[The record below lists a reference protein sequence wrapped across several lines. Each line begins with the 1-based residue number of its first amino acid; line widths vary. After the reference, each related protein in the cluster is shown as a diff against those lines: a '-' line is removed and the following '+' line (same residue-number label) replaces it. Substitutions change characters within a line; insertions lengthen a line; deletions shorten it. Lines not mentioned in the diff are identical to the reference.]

1 MKANRTQA
9 TETSRRKLRLAVVVP
24 VHWAAFMGG
33 SQFQAKLL
41 IEHLM
46 EADDYE
52 ITYLAHRTQEG
63 YESDSHRVVT
73 TRGWQRLRRY
83 TDLSESSSLY
93 RALRALKPDL
103 IYQRAA
109 SGFTGIAA
117 CYAQRHGV
125 PMVWHV
131 ASDMEVAPFSGALG
145 LRTLPKWL
153 EKKAIE
159 YGLRN
164 ASHIVVQTENQK
176 KLLAAHYGRRDATVI
191 RNFHPQPSSQAP
203 KSQRFRVTWVA
214 NLKPIKQ
221 PEVFLE
227 LASRLRDAPISFS
240 IVGGP
245 STNARWQKEMDEQIA
260 ACPNVAYLGQLDQ
273 EAVNAEL
280 AGSHLLVNTSKLE
293 GFSNTFIQAWLHGVP
308 VVSLNTNPDGLL
320 DGEMGYCAE
329 GSFDRLVE
337 LVAELSAD
345 QPRWSDLGQH
355 VAELASV
362 QFSMRNA
369 AKLEEVLRAAL
380 KNMPLD
386 YPGNSRKSSRRR
398 SDAEYQH

>member
-1 MKANRTQA
+1 MTASDGLVIT
-9 TETSRRKLRLAVVVP
+9 TSGRKLRLAVVVP

-46 EADDYE
+46 EGNEYE
-52 ITYLAHRTQEG
+52 ITYLAHRTQTG
-63 YESDSHRVVT
+63 YESASHRVVT
-73 TRGWQRLRRY
+73 TRGWRRLRKY
-83 TDLSESSSLY
+83 TDLSESLSLY
-93 RALRALKPDL
+93 RALKALNPDL

-117 CYAQRHGV
+117 CYAKRHGV

-131 ASDMEVAPFSGALG
+131 ASDMEVAPFDGAAG
-145 LRTLPKWL
+145 LRTLPKRL
-153 EKKAIE
+153 QKKAIE

-176 KLLAAHYGRRDATVI
+176 KLLAANYGRTDATVI
-191 RNFHPQPSSQAP
+191 RNFHPQPQSEVVRSE
-203 KSQRFRVTWVA
+203 RFRVVWVA

-221 PEVFLE
+221 PEVY
-227 LASRLRDAPISFS
+227 LALARRLQDAPISFA

-245 STNARWQKEMDEQIA
+245 STNPRWQREMDAQIA

-273 EAVNAEL
+273 DAVNAEL
-280 AGSHLLVNTSKLE
+280 AASHLLVNTSKLE

-308 VVSLNTNPDGLL
+308 VVSLNVNPDGLL
-320 DGEMGYCAE
+320 DGELGYCAQ
-329 GSFDRLVE
+329 GSIDRLVE
-337 LVAELSAD
+337 LIADLSRDRA
-345 QPRWSDLGQH
+345 RWSSLARH
-355 VAELASV
+355 VAESASA

-369 AKLEEVLRAAL
+369 VELEEVLCAAVRGAPAHSE
-380 KNMPLD
+380 KNT
-386 YPGNSRKSSRRR
+386 RRR
-398 SDAEYQH
+398 SDAEYQHS

>member
-1 MKANRTQA
+1 MNAGEGRAVA
-9 TETSRRKLRLAVVVP
+9 TTGRKPRLAVVIP

-41 IEHLM
+41 IEHLQA
-46 EADDYE
+46 EDGYD
-52 ITYLAHRTQEG
+52 IVYLAHRTEAG

-73 TRGWQRLRRY
+73 TRGWRRLRKY
-83 TDLSESSSLY
+83 TDLSESLSLY
-93 RALRALKPDL
+93 RALKAQKPDL

-117 CYAQRHGV
+117 LYAKRHGV

-131 ASDMEVAPFSGALG
+131 ASDMEVAPFDGVLG

-159 YGLRN
+159 FGLRN

-176 KLLAAHYGRRDATVI
+176 RLLDANYGRTDATVI
-191 RNFHPQPSSQAP
+191 RNFHPQPQTQAP
-203 KSQRFRVTWVA
+203 KSERFRVTWVA

-221 PEVFLE
+221 PEVFLD
-227 LASRLRDAPISFS
+227 LASRLRDAPITFS

-245 STNARWQKEMDEQIA
+245 STNPRWQAEMDAQIA
-260 ACPNVAYLGQLDQ
+260 ACPNVEYLGQLDQ
-273 EAVNAEL
+273 DAVNAEL
-280 AGSHLLVNTSKLE
+280 ARSHLLVNTSKLE
-293 GFSNTFIQAWLHGVP
+293 GFSNTFIQAWLQGVP
-308 VVSLNTNPDGLL
+308 VVSLNVNPDGLL
-320 DGEMGYCAE
+320 DGDMGYCAD
-329 GSFDRLVE
+329 GSVDRLVA
-337 LVAELSAD
+337 LVADLSAD
-345 QPRWSDLGQH
+345 TTRWQSLARN
-355 VAELASV
+355 VADVANA

-369 AKLEEVLRAAL
+369 AKLEEVLDEAL
-380 KNMPLD
+380 
-386 YPGNSRKSSRRR
+386 NSAPQKSRNLSRRR